1 MALTP
6 AARALPWASTHPRHF
21 LVGAAWGP
29 GGGSQGAIHALRVR
43 LREMCEAAPGTC
55 EFVAPSSGRI
65 APSKDRASHDAGDFE
80 ARAAAV
86 YWNSTFCLQPGGD
99 DCTRKAIFD
108 ALLLGCIPVRSR
120 GHSMLRV
127 AGPSLARR

>member
-6 AARALPWASTHPRHF
+6 AARALPWASTHPRRF

-55 EFVAPSSGRI
+55 EFVAPSRGRI
-65 APSKDRASHDAGDFE
+65 AHDAGGFE

-108 ALLLGCIPVRSR
+108 ALLLGCIPVRSG
-120 GHSMLRV
+120 GHSTLRV